1 MTQNAVVTKIID
13 RRTAEVE
20 VERGTACGGNC
31 GACEACV
38 FQNVIRAVAF
48 NKVSALPGQQ
58 VVIESKTGDVM
69 SAAMLLYIVPFVLL
83 TARRLPSCRSCC
95 FSSAMPSPRRS
106 ASPRAAA
113 SSCPRCSSPSA
124 SPRTSSIS
132 AAKRAAASHL
142 ISFLFGSKQV

>member
-1 MTQNAVVTKIID
+1 MTQNAVVTRIID

-38 FQNVIRAVAF
+38 FQNVIRAVAV

-83 TARRLPSCRSCC
+83 FIGYAIGAALHLAEGGCIL
-95 FSSAMPSPRRS
+95 FSALFF
-106 ASPRAAA
+106 AVGVAANVIYQ
-113 SSCPRCSSPSA
+113 
-124 SPRTSSIS
+124 RTLQRHPLKF
-132 AAKRAAASHL
+132 A
-142 ISFLFGSKQV
+142 F

>member
-83 TARRLPSCRSCC
+83 FIGYAVGAALGLAEGGCILVSALFFAVGVAANVIYQRRKKGSGIT
-95 FSSAMPSPRRS
+95 FDI
-106 ASPRAAA
+106 
-113 SSCPRCSSPSA
+113 
-124 SPRTSSIS
+124 IS
-132 AAKRAAASHL
+132 VRE
-142 ISFLFGSKQV
+142 